1 MRPAEQISAKSPL
14 HVWSATMSFR
24 PSNLVDRSHEP
35 LRDLQEGTDVS
46 SRTAATRKNVSAG
59 ILGYRRRRYGLE
71 KCCSSIPVD
80 PIGATGTTGSGRYRK
95 ARSRRLRATGRGLW
109 QREDQRVNSPSA
121 EEAST
126 SMNNDFART
135 ARNFPMRVATVRG
148 GPVRLPVSASFALP
162 I

>member
-14 HVWSATMSFR
+14 YVWSATMSFR

-71 KCCSSIPVD
+71 MLLVHPGGSYWRNRDDGVWSIPKGEIAPVAGD
-80 PIGATGTTGSGRYRK
+80 GTR
-95 ARSRRLRATGRGLW
+95 
-109 QREDQRVNSPSA
+109 
-121 EEAST
+121 
-126 SMNNDFART
+126 
-135 ARNFPMRVATVRG
+135 PMA
-148 GPVRLPVSASFALP
+148 A
-162 I
+162 